1 MMKKKLSKIAV
12 LFAVSVFGTAALSVQ
27 AQMAGPGVPVVPM
40 DRGGTPIYA
49 NQAGYYGLNG
59 GCPDGNCGSY
69 GVGPAAAPYAVSE
82 PCGTPCAVPCEPCAA
97 GPCLPG
103 PCLPG
108 PIFAGPCF
116 PCLPF
121 PCLGTPC
128 GGGIFARVWNGPS
141 YWQGPGCSERVI
153 DELRKSWRTAC
164 PKCDIMGETV
174 AHSSNSI
181 GTGLRSYQLVNA
193 GAPYGP
199 IKMNAGQPE
208 NGFYSVPVNRGP
220 YQSGGCSSCQKGI
233 TVTSAQ
239 EPVQMQT
246 YAQSVPQ
253 TYAQPVQ
260 VQPTQVQPT
269 QVQPTVQPTVQPV
282 QYVEPVRKTRSSGTL
297 HYRANYAPSDE
308 VPGYIR
314 AQQNAEKMGI
324 GFDDAV
330 PRTRQNSAYAGR
342 TAEQN
347 AASSGVSNAL
357 AARNSGWQAVPV
369 SSTQIIPV
377 NASAMETIP
386 TPAPRPVNDSV
397 LAAAPEVAGTVY
409 PQAGYPAGADC
420 GIPCGTDC
428 GVPCG
433 ADCGIP
439 CGDPC
444 LPCAGPCG
452 FGCGPYGGV
461 WPGLIP
467 LAADAVRLTGRVAF
481 QTGRAA
487 VVGTG
492 LVARGSVRTVGFL
505 LWNRPLP
512 APIGFGYGPAPVSAP
527 IDPIYAQNDF
537 YLNASASAPAPG
549 MVQDPAF
556 SAGPNLYA
564 GAMVPQNAVVVS
576 DTAVANGTVPS
587 DFASVNYASVNYA
600 PVDHAQSVTPVSA
613 VPVSAVPVSASHSA
627 PVGASTASLL
637 SAQTQRVYLEDG
649 TEVIIEHDSMDLQ
662 NRSLNASVQYA
673 QANTSSAPALQAA
686 VPSGAAWNA
695 PAPMAVPVSASTASR
710 VSIAPSQNI
719 PLEPVPVPAGNVSA
733 DGYPIVSAETPQ
745 IQLAPG
751 EVLVSQE
758 DFILEPA
765 GSVNEAGVIP
775 SSTEIVPGN
784 NVIPAVQETP
794 NTPPAQPVRDENVTK
809 VSWEEPVVSRSV
821 KAEKQYAEKVST
833 RPTASG
839 WQIVTREKVEL
850 SGSESKEAYQTAPL
864 RNVQETEASLL
875 ELKPA
880 APLK

>member
-1 MMKKKLSKIAV
+1 MKRNLSKFAV
-12 LFAVSVFGTAALSVQ
+12 LLAVSVFGTAAFSVH
-27 AQMAGPGVPVVPM
+27 AQMAGPGIPVVPT

-59 GCPDGNCGSY
+59 DCADGNCGNR
-69 GVGPAAAPYAVSE
+69 GVGLAAPCAAESCGV
-82 PCGTPCAVPCEPCAA
+82 PCDPCAV

-108 PIFAGPCF
+108 PCFAGPCF

-128 GGGIFARVWNGPS
+128 GGGIFARIWNGPS

-164 PKCDIMGETV
+164 PKCDIMGETA

-220 YQSGGCSSCQKGI
+220 YQSGGCSSCKNGI

-246 YAQSVPQ
+246 YARNVPQ
-253 TYAQPVQ
+253 TYAQPVSQ
-260 VQPTQVQPT
+260 TYTQPVQAQPAVQPTIQQVQ
-269 QVQPTVQPTVQPV
+269 
-282 QYVEPVRKTRSSGTL
+282 YEEPIRKTRSVGTL
-297 HYRANYAPSDE
+297 HYRANYAPSE
-308 VPGYIR
+308 AVPGYIR

-324 GFDDAV
+324 GFDDAA
-330 PRTRQNSAYAGR
+330 PRTRRNSAYAGR

-347 AASSGVSNAL
+347 VSSSGVSEAL
-357 AARNSGWQAVPV
+357 ANRDSGWKAVPV

-397 LAAAPEVAGTVY
+397 LAAAPEVSGLAY
-409 PQAGYPAGADC
+409 PQTAGYPVGA
-420 GIPCGTDC
+420 DC

-433 ADCGIP
+433 DPCIP

-444 LPCAGPCG
+444 LPCDPCGPGFPCGPCG
-452 FGCGPYGGV
+452 LGCGPYGGV

-512 APIGFGYGPAPVSAP
+512 APMAFGYGAVPAAAP

-549 MVQDPAF
+549 MVQDPAYA
-556 SAGPNLYA
+556 AGPNLYA

-576 DTAVANGTVPS
+576 DTAAANVVPS
-587 DFASVNYASVNYA
+587 GAASVNYAS
-600 PVDHAQSVTPVSA
+600 SA
-613 VPVSAVPVSASHSA
+613 VPAVPQTASAV
-627 PVGASTASLL
+627 GTSTASLL

-649 TEVIIEHDSMDLQ
+649 TEVILEHDSMDFQ
-662 NRSLNASVQYA
+662 NRSMNASAQYA

-686 VPSGAAWNA
+686 VPAGAAWNA
-695 PAPMAVPVSASTASR
+695 PAPMAVPVSASTASQ
-710 VSIAPSQNI
+710 VSLAAQQNV
-719 PLEPVPVPAGNVSA
+719 PLEPVPAPAGNVSA
-733 DGYPIVSAETPQ
+733 DGYPIVSVETPQ
-745 IQLAPG
+745 LQLAPG

-765 GSVNEAGVIP
+765 GTVNEAGAIP
-775 SSTEIVPGN
+775 SSTESVPGN
-784 NVIPAVQETP
+784 KVVPAVQETP
-794 NTPPAQPVRDENVTK
+794 NAADPKTVRDENVTK
-809 VSWEEPVVSRSV
+809 VSWEEPAVSRSV
-821 KAEKQYAEKVST
+821 KTEKQYAEKVST
-833 RPTASG
+833 RSTASG

-850 SGSESKEAYQTAPL
+850 SGSEGTDTLQNAPL
-864 RNVQETEASLL
+864 RNVSETEASLL